1 MKLREGPLTAL
12 LTVCVRWGLRI
23 TPLLSYVFI
32 IFVVLF
38 LYDPPR
44 GESEGKHVSNQ
55 FSFWSDLKYIAGAGA
70 GAGILMSCRHVTA
83 GVKSFVLNAAGF
95 TCVTFLTG
103 SVAYYATTYFTHGI
117 NRWQAHI
124 T

>member
-1 MKLREGPLTAL
+1 MIAL

-55 FSFWSDLKYIAGAGA
+55 FSFWSDLKYIAGATA
-70 GAGILMSCRHVTA
+70 GVCISMSTHVTA

-117 NRWQAHI
+117 NRWRDI
-124 T
+124 MTS

>member
-1 MKLREGPLTAL
+1 MIAL

-55 FSFWSDLKYIAGAGA
+55 FSFWSDLKYI
-70 GAGILMSCRHVTA
+70 S
-83 GVKSFVLNAAGF
+83 
-95 TCVTFLTG
+95 G
-103 SVAYYATTYFTHGI
+103 SVSVSASKSSIRKFVNTEKALLGPSPG
-117 NRWQAHI
+117 
-124 T
+124 

>member
-1 MKLREGPLTAL
+1 MIAL

-55 FSFWSDLKYIAGAGA
+55 FSFWSDLKYIAGAATVRVSMYQLVHTCYCRGEVLRA
-70 GAGILMSCRHVTA
+70 ERCRLHLRHLPHRVRGLLRHHILHTRHQQ
-83 GVKSFVLNAAGF
+83 
-95 TCVTFLTG
+95 
-103 SVAYYATTYFTHGI
+103 VA
-117 NRWQAHI
+117 
-124 T
+124 

>member
-1 MKLREGPLTAL
+1 MTAL

-55 FSFWSDLKYIAGAGA
+55 FSFWSDLKYIAGAAAAVCIRLCFKMIHPKVHNHGEGPSA
-70 GAGILMSCRHVTA
+70 G
-83 GVKSFVLNAAGF
+83 
-95 TCVTFLTG
+95 
-103 SVAYYATTYFTHGI
+103 
-117 NRWQAHI
+117 
-124 T
+124 

>member
-1 MKLREGPLTAL
+1 MTAL

-55 FSFWSDLKYIAGAGA
+55 FSFWSDLKYIAGAA
-70 GAGILMSCRHVTA
+70 AQLVCVSISA
-83 GVKSFVLNAAGF
+83 SKSSIRRFIITEKALLLVE
-95 TCVTFLTG
+95 
-103 SVAYYATTYFTHGI
+103 SSYYRF
-117 NRWQAHI
+117 HI
-124 T
+124 

>member
-1 MKLREGPLTAL
+1 MLPPPGGIASV

-55 FSFWSDLKYIAGAGA
+55 FSFWSDLKYIAGSVSVC
-70 GAGILMSCRHVTA
+70 ISLSTHVTA

-117 NRWQAHI
+117 NRWRDI
-124 T
+124 VT

>member
-1 MKLREGPLTAL
+1 MLEAL
-12 LTVCVRWGLRI
+12 LHVTVCVRWGLRI

-44 GESEGKHVSNQ
+44 GESEGKHVNNQ

-70 GAGILMSCRHVTA
+70 GAGIVMSCHVA
-83 GVKSFVLNAAGF
+83 MSLQG
-95 TCVTFLTG
+95 
-103 SVAYYATTYFTHGI
+103 
-117 NRWQAHI
+117 
-124 T
+124 

>member
-1 MKLREGPLTAL
+1 MNYCETSRGSLTAL

-55 FSFWSDLKYIAGAGA
+55 FSFWSDLKYIAGA
-70 GAGILMSCRHVTA
+70 
-83 GVKSFVLNAAGF
+83 AAAV
-95 TCVTFLTG
+95 C
-103 SVAYYATTYFTHGI
+103 I
-117 NRWQAHI
+117 NVSACLHMLLQG
-124 T
+124 